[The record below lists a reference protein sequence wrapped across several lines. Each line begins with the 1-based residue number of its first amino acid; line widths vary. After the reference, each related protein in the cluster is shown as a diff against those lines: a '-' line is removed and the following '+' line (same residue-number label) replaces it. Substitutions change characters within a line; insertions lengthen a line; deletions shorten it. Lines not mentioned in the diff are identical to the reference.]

1 MEEQTSGATAPARE
15 SAAARIVPRGA
26 IELTIVVPTFNEAG
40 NVRTL
45 VDRLSLALVGVEW
58 EVVFVDDDSPDMTA
72 EVVASI
78 AQHDSRVR
86 RIQRIGRRGLS
97 TACIEGALS
106 SSAPF
111 FAVMDGDLQHD
122 EMILPAMLSA
132 VREGRGDLAVGS
144 RYTQGGSLGQWDEK
158 RQGMS
163 RLATSI
169 SRLLTGVELSD
180 PMSGFFMMRRETFN
194 LVVRD
199 LSGLGFKIL
208 LDIAAAGKG
217 RLKIVETPYTFRER
231 QVGESKLD
239 SQALWEFL
247 MLLLDKKFGKFV
259 PVRFLSFAM
268 IGGSGVVV
276 HFVVL
281 TALLEVA
288 RLPFVW
294 SQVSATVVAMIY
306 NYALNNIITYRD
318 RRRTGWGWYVGLIS
332 FMIACSVGAL
342 ANIGI
347 ASYLYSDRTNW
358 ALAALAGIAAGTVW
372 NYAVTAFYTW
382 KR

>member
-1 MEEQTSGATAPARE
+1 MEEQTRE
-15 SAAARIVPRGA
+15 LSERSPDIASRVIPRGP

-40 NVRTL
+40 NVRAL
-45 VDRLSLALVGVEW
+45 VDRLSVALANIEW
-58 EVVFVDDDSPDMTA
+58 EVVFVDDDSPDLTA
-72 EVVASI
+72 ELVSSI
-78 AQHDSRVR
+78 AQKNSRVR
-86 RIQRIGRRGLS
+86 RIQRVGRRGLS
-97 TACIEGALS
+97 TACIEGIMS

-111 FAVMDGDLQHD
+111 VAVMDGDLQHD
-122 EMILPAMLSA
+122 ETILPTMLGA
-132 VREGRGDLAVGS
+132 VRDGGGDLAVGS
-144 RYTQGGSLGQWDEK
+144 RYVQGGSMGQWDEK

-180 PMSGFFMMRRETFN
+180 PMSGFFLMRREAFN
-194 LVVRD
+194 LVVRN

-208 LDIAAAGKG
+208 LDIAATGRG

-231 QVGESKLD
+231 LVGESKLD

-247 MLLLDKKFGKFV
+247 MLLLDKKFGRYV

-276 HFVVL
+276 HFAVL
-281 TALLEVA
+281 TALLEISK
-288 RLPFVW
+288 LPFLW
-294 SQVSATVVAMIY
+294 SQLSATIAAMIS

-318 RRRTGWGWYVGLIS
+318 RRRTGWGWWTGLIS

-347 ASYLYSDRTNW
+347 ANYLYSDRTNW
-358 ALAALAGIAAGTVW
+358 ALAAFAGIIAGTVW